1 MIEDGVLALD
11 EVKNIPLIVDDNGVV
26 VLAAPNMLDEDVE
39 ATLLIVL
46 NEGNQVDIVWV
57 ATELDMIGVELVWLE

>member
-11 EVKNIPLIVDDNGVV
+11 EVKNIPLTVDDNGVV
-26 VLAAPNMLDEDVE
+26 VLVAPNMLDEDVE
-39 ATLLIVL
+39 GTLLIVL
-46 NEGNQVDIVWV
+46 NEGNKVDIVWV